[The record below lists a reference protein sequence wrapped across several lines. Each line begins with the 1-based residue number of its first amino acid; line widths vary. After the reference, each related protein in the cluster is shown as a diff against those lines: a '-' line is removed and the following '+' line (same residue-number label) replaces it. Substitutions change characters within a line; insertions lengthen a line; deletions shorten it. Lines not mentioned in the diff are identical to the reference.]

1 MGDWTQEL
9 QRTAGATRVLALVEA
24 PDAGLLC
31 TENEVLFLSASGLQ
45 RAPLGEIT
53 KVSRDGPD
61 LVLAGAN
68 QTFVRGSISVDKLT
82 LANFFSEVKQAVAV
96 ARTKREVLLDTSVPT
111 GNPTQSVALSSAALN
126 EPTLGRSQ
134 AAPVFTAVPPLPA
147 ISQLEALPDRSAS
160 VASVPRLSE
169 APRFSTAQDQVQP
182 QFAPASFWWR
192 ALATIIDYVLISVVM
207 TVLLFAFGGSSLL
220 SLMISAGSGNSTT
233 QLSEAIAGVAVAVL
247 LWGLTITIGTWLYY
261 TVLESSERQGTLGKM
276 ACGLFVSNLSGERIT
291 FGQANGRYWSKGGV
305 SFVIGLIFAVIGL
318 PFGAN
323 SAIGGLLNFA
333 SYLAI
338 LYTYA
343 MVFLTPRKQT
353 LYDQISGTLV
363 WKR

>member
-1 MGDWTQEL
+1 MGDWTEQL
-9 QRTAGATRVLALVEA
+9 RRTAGATRVLALVEA

-31 TENEVLFLSASGLQ
+31 TENEVLFLNANGLQ
-45 RAPLGEIT
+45 RAPLSEIT

-111 GNPTQSVALSSAALN
+111 GNPTQSVAISSEALG
-126 EPTLGRSQ
+126 EPSLGRSQ
-134 AAPVFTAVPPLPA
+134 AAPTFASVPPLPTMP
-147 ISQLEALPDRSAS
+147 QLETLPDRS
-160 VASVPRLSE
+160 VASLPRLSE
-169 APRFSTAQDQVQP
+169 APRLSAAQDQVQ
-182 QFAPASFWWR
+182 FVPASFWWR
-192 ALATIIDYVLISVVM
+192 ALATIIDSVLLTVVA
-207 TVLLFAFGGSSLL
+207 VALLFAFGGSSLL
-220 SLMISAGSGNSTT
+220 ALITAADGGNSTT
-233 QLSEAIAGVAVAVL
+233 QLSSAL
-247 LWGLTITIGTWLYY
+247 LGLIGAYFLWLLVIIIGSWLYY

-276 ACGLFVSNLSGERIT
+276 ACGLFISNLDGERIT
-291 FGQANGRYWSKGGV
+291 FSQANGRYWSKIGV
-305 SFVIGLIFAVIGL
+305 SIAIAIVFGIISL
-318 PFGAN
+318 PFGSE
-323 SAIGGLLNFA
+323 SAIGRLLNFA
-333 SYLAI
+333 SSLAV

-343 MVFLTPRKQT
+343 MVFFTPRKQT

>member
-1 MGDWTQEL
+1 MGDWTEQL
-9 QRTAGATRVLALVEA
+9 QRTAAATRVLALVEA

-31 TENEVLFLSASGLQ
+31 TENEVLFLNAAGLQ
-45 RAPLGEIT
+45 RAPLSEIT

-82 LANFFSEVKQAVAV
+82 LANFFSEVKQAVAI

-111 GNPTQSVALSSAALN
+111 GNPTQSVALSSAALDDF
-126 EPTLGRSQ
+126 PTLGRSQ
-134 AAPVFTAVPPLPA
+134 ASPTFATVPPLPPMP
-147 ISQLEALPDRSAS
+147 QLETLPDRS
-160 VASVPRLSE
+160 VVSVPRLSE
-169 APRFSTAQDQVQP
+169 APRFSAAQDQLQS

-192 ALATIIDYVLISVVM
+192 VLATIIDTVLISVVM

-220 SLMISAGSGNSTT
+220 SLLITAGGGNSTT
-233 QLSEAIAGVAVAVL
+233 QLSEALAGVAVAVL
-247 LWGLTITIGTWLYY
+247 LWGLTITVGTWLYY

-276 ACGLFVSNLSGERIT
+276 ACGLLVSNLNGERIT
-291 FGQANGRYWSKGGV
+291 FSQANGRFWSKVGISIAIGV
-305 SFVIGLIFAVIGL
+305 VFGLIIL
-318 PFGAN
+318 PFGSE
-323 SAIGGLLNFA
+323 SAIGRLLNFA
-333 SYLAI
+333 SNLVV

-353 LYDQISGTLV
+353 LYDQISSTLV